1 MKRHSRN
8 SLSLPFHQWG
18 RQPDNLVKIH
28 KLFIAVGASKTSQW
42 RSARYH
48 SELSRWQ
55 SQPKRSLT
63 LSIGVICRL
72 KQTILQPLVMATVS
86 LTPSSSSSRDQN
98 LAVITVSSWQLL
110 TMESSGAEWETSS
123 SRLPVRQY
131 KGWKI
136 SSKHVRAR
144 QQRTEVGPLGL
155 ECPGRPT
162 GARSSS
168 QTHGPTM
175 PLSRPLLGTYRKTSE
190 LSQPLVKGKLFVEGL
205 PMIFIIQFI
214 FFFSFIW
221 GNMENEGIRCNGPEL
236 LLGYKINS
244 HYMSLVP
251 RVAAP
256 STSQLNPP
264 SYSIR

>member
-1 MKRHSRN
+1 M
-8 SLSLPFHQWG
+8 
-18 RQPDNLVKIH
+18 
-28 KLFIAVGASKTSQW
+28 GASKTSQW

-136 SSKHVRAR
+136 NSKHVRER
-144 QQRTEVGPLGL
+144 RQRTEVGPLGL

-214 FFFSFIW
+214 FFFSVSSGVPWRMRGFDVMAQ
-221 GNMENEGIRCNGPEL
+221 NYSLAIRSTVTTWVSFPEL
-236 LLGYKINS
+236 QHPQQASSTHLLTRSG
-244 HYMSLVP
+244 
-251 RVAAP
+251 R
-256 STSQLNPP
+256 
-264 SYSIR
+264 R

>member
-1 MKRHSRN
+1 
-8 SLSLPFHQWG
+8 
-18 RQPDNLVKIH
+18 
-28 KLFIAVGASKTSQW
+28 
-42 RSARYH
+42 
-48 SELSRWQ
+48 
-55 SQPKRSLT
+55 
-63 LSIGVICRL
+63 
-72 KQTILQPLVMATVS
+72 MATVS

-110 TMESSGAEWETSS
+110 TMESFGAEWETSS

-214 FFFSFIW
+214 FFPVSFGVTW
-221 GNMENEGIRCNGPEL
+221 RMRGFDVMDRKYSLATRSTVTTWVSFPEL
-236 LLGYKINS
+236 QHPQQASSTHLLTRSG
-244 HYMSLVP
+244 
-251 RVAAP
+251 R
-256 STSQLNPP
+256 
-264 SYSIR
+264 R